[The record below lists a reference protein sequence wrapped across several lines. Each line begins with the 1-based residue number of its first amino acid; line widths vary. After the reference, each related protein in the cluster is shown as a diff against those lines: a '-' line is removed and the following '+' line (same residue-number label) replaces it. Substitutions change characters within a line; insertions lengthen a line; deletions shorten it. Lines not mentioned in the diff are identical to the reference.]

1 MFSVLMTTLMNQAD
15 EEAGVG
21 QNAQVDTSAVNDAKP
36 SLQDARD
43 ARVQIQLGKK
53 NRIPKKRDQIEEE
66 MLKILKQDAP
76 APASA
81 IELSFASHTKRLSQ
95 FLSPEAID
103 DVLIDIQSVV
113 DTATRSARNPRVQ
126 DNTRGNNQQM
136 GSNVFHPQ
144 PGSGSLMN
152 LVNEAGLPPMPGPQA
167 HPVPQP
173 GYYTNQ
179 Y

>member
-1 MFSVLMTTLMNQAD
+1 M
-15 EEAGVG
+15 
-21 QNAQVDTSAVNDAKP
+21 
-36 SLQDARD
+36 
-43 ARVQIQLGKK
+43 GKK

-113 DTATRSARNPRVQ
+113 DTAIRSARNPRLQ
-126 DNTRGNNQQM
+126 DNSRGNNNNNQQM
-136 GSNVFHPQ
+136 GTNVFHPQ
-144 PGSGSLMN
+144 PGTGSLMN

-167 HPVPQP
+167 HPVAQT